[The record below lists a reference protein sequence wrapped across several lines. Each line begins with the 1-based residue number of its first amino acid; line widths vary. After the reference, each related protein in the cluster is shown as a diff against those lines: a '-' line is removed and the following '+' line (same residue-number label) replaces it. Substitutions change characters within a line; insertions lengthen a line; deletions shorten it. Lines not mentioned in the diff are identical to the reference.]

1 MHCLE
6 HAKNYSDIFHLMQD
20 HAQIQ
25 PTFMMVGCQRC
36 GTTWT
41 DAALRNHS
49 EIYLPVQKQSYFF
62 DRNYDK
68 GIEWYLERFQN
79 AKKGDLVGEVATGYC
94 LLEAVP
100 LMHKHFPDI
109 KLMMVMRNPIDRA
122 YSNYQA
128 RKVEQSWT
136 SFADALEKEPDLLT
150 RGEYID
156 QIECLLKYYDT
167 DQVLFLLYDDLYA
180 DDRAYLTSILRFLG
194 VDDTVESNLY
204 GQRKNAAM
212 FPKLRKV
219 LHRCG
224 FKPVVN
230 MISQSSV
237 GDAIRRHRKR
247 KGKSYSAMD
256 HETMQSLQ
264 QHFHPFNERLGQF
277 LRRDLSHWSNAES

>member
-1 MHCLE
+1 MQE
-6 HAKNYSDIFHLMQD
+6 HTEIK
-20 HAQIQ
+20 
-25 PTFMMVGCQRC
+25 PTFMMIGCQRC

-41 DAALRNHS
+41 DAALRNHP
-49 EIYLPVQKQSYFF
+49 EVCLPQQKQSYFF
-62 DRNYDK
+62 DRNYDQ

-79 AKKGDLVGEVATGYC
+79 AKGGELVGEVATGYC
-94 LLEAVP
+94 LLEAIP

-128 RKVEQSWT
+128 RKAEQGWT
-136 SFADALEKEPDLLT
+136 SFAGALEKEPDLLK

-156 QIECLLKYYDT
+156 QIECLLKYYDK
-167 DQVLFLLYDDLYA
+167 DQVLFLLYDDLHA
-180 DDRAYLTSILRFLG
+180 DDRAYLRSILKFLG
-194 VDDTVESNLY
+194 VDASFESNLY

-224 FKPVVN
+224 LKTLVN

-237 GDAIRRHRKR
+237 GDAIRRKR
-247 KGKSYSAMD
+247 KQKGRSYSAMD

-264 QHFHPFNERLGQF
+264 QHFHPYNERLEQF
-277 LRRDLSHWSNAES
+277 LGRNLSHWSKAGS